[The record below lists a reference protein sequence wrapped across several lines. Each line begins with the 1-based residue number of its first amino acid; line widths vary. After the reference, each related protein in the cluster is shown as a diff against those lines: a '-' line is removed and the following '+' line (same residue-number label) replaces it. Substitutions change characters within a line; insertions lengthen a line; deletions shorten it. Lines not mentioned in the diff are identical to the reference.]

1 MRHRLH
7 GKKLGRKRG
16 HRRELIKNLITSLIL
31 YEKIITTETKGKIV
45 KGEVEKILSLAKKKD
60 LHSRRLILARLNSK
74 LAVSKIFEDLNKQ
87 FKNKKSGF
95 ARIVKLDNRL
105 GDNSPQVL
113 VELLIKHKEE
123 ERKTEKVKEKKSK
136 EKVKGKREERKP
148 GFWDRL
154 RGKGTQ
160 TREIRTATKKT
171 IERTTSK

>member
-1 MRHRLH
+1 MRHRIQ

-16 HRRELIKNLITSLIL
+16 NRRELIKNLTTSLIL
-31 YEKIITTETKGKIV
+31 YEKIFTTITKGRVV
-45 KGEVEKILSLAKKKD
+45 KAGVEKILTMAKRND

-74 LAVSKIFEDLNKQ
+74 LAALKIFEDLNEQ

-95 ARIVKLDNRL
+95 VRIIKTNRRS
-105 GDNSPQVL
+105 GDNAPMAL

-123 ERKTEKVKEKKSK
+123 KRKTKDVEEKKPK
-136 EKVKGKREERKP
+136 ENEIKGEQPKR

-154 RGKGTQ
+154 RGQGIQ
-160 TREIRTATKKT
+160 TKRTRIANKKT